1 MKGAAVAIVG
11 GGVIGASVA
20 YHLALAGV
28 LDIVVLDRGQS
39 PGSGSTSRA
48 AGGFRAQFHTPV
60 NVHLSL
66 LSRSKLMSFADDT
79 GVDPGYDRAG
89 YLWVA
94 STDAEMEA
102 LRNALAMQQGE
113 GLVEAGELSVDDIP
127 GANAAISLESV
138 VGATYCPT
146 DGFIKP
152 MEILRGYLA
161 AAERLGARIQWDTH
175 ALSMERDA
183 NGLIRRIGTNRGAID
198 VEKVVNAAGAWA
210 AQIAALAGMVLPV
223 SPRRRQVAVSEP
235 TDAVTAGMPMT
246 IFTCDGF
253 HLRSRDGRAV
263 LCWPTPGSADDPFDT
278 SVDDEWLELV
288 SSKARKRVPALRD
301 VAFPMAQAYAGLY
314 EMSPDFHAI
323 LGAAPGCPNMFLANG
338 SSGHGVMHAPAI
350 GHLLAEI
357 ITGMPT
363 TFDVS
368 ALRPARFAE
377 CAPNPHS
384 WIL

>member
-1 MKGAAVAIVG
+1 MKGAAIAIVG

-20 YHLALAGV
+20 YHLAAAGV
-28 LDIVVLDRGQS
+28 RDIVVLDRGS
-39 PGSGSTSRA
+39 APGSGSTSRA
-48 AGGFRAQFHTPV
+48 TGGFRSQFHTPV
-60 NVHLSL
+60 NVRLSL
-66 LSRSKLMSFADDT
+66 FSRSKLLSFADDT
-79 GVDPGYDRAG
+79 GVDPGYDCAG

-94 STDAEMEA
+94 SAGAEMEA
-102 LRNALAMQQGE
+102 LRDALAVQQRE
-113 GLVEAGELSVDDIP
+113 GLIEADELAVDVIP
-127 GANAAISLESV
+127 DVNAAISLESV

-161 AAERLGARIQWDTH
+161 AAERLGARVQWDTQVV
-175 ALSMERDA
+175 SMERDA
-183 NGLIRRIGTNRGAID
+183 NGRIRRIGTSRGAID
-198 VEKVVNAAGAWA
+198 VEDVVNAAGAWA
-210 AQIAALAGMVLPV
+210 AQISELAGMVLPV

-235 TDAVTAGMPMT
+235 TDAVPAGMPMT

-263 LCWPTPGSADDPFDT
+263 LCWPTPGDVDDPFST
-278 SVDDEWLELV
+278 NVDDEWLELV
-288 SSKARKRVPALRD
+288 ATKARKRVPVLSD
-301 VAFPMAQAYAGLY
+301 VAFPMSQSYAGLY
-314 EMSPDFHAI
+314 EMSPDSHAI

-350 GHLLAEI
+350 GHLLAEM
-357 ITGMPT
+357 ITGRAT

-377 CAPNPHS
+377 GAPNPHS